1 MTDECERK
9 TGVSELVINGDELSL
24 PTPLENIRLI
34 MSVSILKMFNNCQM
48 GVGGSRCPDRAGG
61 SAGARRLRLPRHGG
75 CQRQET

>member
-34 MSVSILKMFNNCQM
+34 MSVSILK
-48 GVGGSRCPDRAGG
+48 
-61 SAGARRLRLPRHGG
+61 
-75 CQRQET
+75 